1 VKEIFTSIGLIRGAI
16 AKMPEGPIGDKP
28 KKNPEGDYFAQSSA
42 GQRPGGICRSLR
54 NARPSRGESL
64 TRPVQV
70 HFLRDMHEKCP
81 SGAICV
87 RKEEK
92 TWSIDRLRCIVCNC
106 CVEACPVHCL
116 AMETEYT
123 PCVTEHHAV
132 DVVKITYVKPERPKR
147 PETGGQEGKEGS

>member
-1 VKEIFTSIGLIRGAI
+1 MK
-16 AKMPEGPIGDKP
+16 
-28 KKNPEGDYFAQSSA
+28 
-42 GQRPGGICRSLR
+42 
-54 NARPSRGESL
+54 
-64 TRPVQV
+64 
-70 HFLRDMHEKCP
+70 KCP

-92 TWSIDRLRCIVCNC
+92 AWSIDRLRCIVCNC

-147 PETGGQEGKEGS
+147 PETGGQEGKGGS